1 MNRIRAMGLAMAATL
16 VSLAGPPA
24 LAAASAQ
31 QDYADAMSATPDTE
45 RGAQLFSAC
54 ATCHGADGGGKA
66 DGVVPRLAGQHARVI
81 IRQLVDYRYDK
92 RRDPRMEPVA
102 HTQSLRDAQG
112 IADVAAFAAALPARA
127 PAGKGSGAFVDAARQ
142 VYAARCAG
150 CHGMEGQGE
159 PAIPVPRLA
168 GQHYAY
174 LLRQFHDAL
183 EGRRPALAESHAT
196 LLQDLDRDALQGL
209 ADMLARQGAAVR

>member
-1 MNRIRAMGLAMAATL
+1 MNQSRAMSLAMAAIFL
-16 VSLAGPPA
+16 LLAGSVA

-31 QDYADAMSATPDTE
+31 QEYADAMGATADAD

-54 ATCHGADGGGKA
+54 AACHGAEGGGRT

-81 IRQLVDYRYDK
+81 IRQLIDYRYDK

-102 HTQSLRDAQG
+102 HTRALRDAQA
-112 IADVAAFAAALPARA
+112 IADVAAFAAALAPRA
-127 PAGKGSGAFVDAARQ
+127 QAGTGSGAFLESARQ
-142 VYAARCAG
+142 VYAVRCAS
-150 CHGMEGQGE
+150 CHGTDGQGE
-159 PAIPVPRLA
+159 PATPVPRLA

-183 EGRRPALAESHAT
+183 EGRRPALADSHGT

-209 ADMLARQGAAVR
+209 ADMLARQGAAK

>member
-1 MNRIRAMGLAMAATL
+1 MNGTRALSLAMAAIL
-16 VSLAGPPA
+16 LLLAGPAA
-24 LAAASAQ
+24 LAASSAQ
-31 QDYADAMSATPDTE
+31 QEYADAMRATPDTD
-45 RGAQLFSAC
+45 RGAQLFSTC
-54 ATCHGADGGGKA
+54 AACHGADGGGRA

-102 HTQSLRDAQG
+102 HTQSLRNAQA
-112 IADVAAFAAALPARA
+112 IADVAAFAAALAPRT
-127 PAGKGSGAFVDAARQ
+127 PAGTGSGAFVEAARQ
-142 VYAARCAG
+142 VYAARCAS
-150 CHGMEGQGE
+150 CHGADGQGE

-183 EGRRPALAESHAT
+183 EGRRPALADSHAT

-209 ADMLARQGAAVR
+209 ADLTARQGAAVR